1 MRPAV
6 ALLAALAALALQGCA
21 HELPSGGDRA
31 PATAGLP
38 PSLAVGSDGLT
49 YDARRAR
56 LTAVDSW
63 ETGGRLAVDTGE
75 RGFQG
80 SFHWRQR
87 GDELELVVRGFP
99 LRTVVLQVSGTPQAL
114 TVTAR
119 GDTRVLDDPETQ
131 LSELL
136 GWWLPVGSLHAWLLG
151 LPDPQFPATTEL
163 GAAGALA
170 SLDQRLWRVDY
181 ASYQL
186 GADRDRAAPS
196 GAAANGSGA
205 LLVPRRI
212 DLKHG
217 ELGMRLTIDDWHATP
232 R

>member
-1 MRPAV
+1 MRPAA
-6 ALLAALAALALQGCA
+6 ALLAALAALAVQGCA
-21 HELPSGGDRA
+21 HRPVAGDGA
-31 PATAGLP
+31 SATAAG
-38 PSLAVGSDGLT
+38 DGLS

-56 LTAVDSW
+56 LEAVGSW
-63 ETGGRLAVDTGE
+63 ETGGRLAVDTGD

-80 SFHWRQR
+80 SFHWQQR
-87 GDELELVVRGFP
+87 GDELELIVRGFP
-99 LRTVVLQVSGTPQAL
+99 LRTIVLQVSGTPKAL

-136 GWWLPVGSLHAWLLG
+136 GWWLPVGSLRAWLLG

-163 GAAGALA
+163 GADGALT
-170 SLDQRLWRVDY
+170 SLEQRLWHVAY

-186 GADRDRAAPS
+186 GTDRSATAPS
-196 GAAANGSGA
+196 GANADGA

-212 DLKHG
+212 DMKHG
-217 ELGMRLTIDDWHATP
+217 ALGVRLTIDDWHVDN
-232 R
+232 

>member
-1 MRPAV
+1 
-6 ALLAALAALALQGCA
+6 
-21 HELPSGGDRA
+21 
-31 PATAGLP
+31 
-38 PSLAVGSDGLT
+38 VGSDGLT

-56 LTAVDSW
+56 LTAVDGW

-87 GDELELVVRGFP
+87 GDELELIVRGFP
-99 LRTVVLQVSGTPQAL
+99 LRTVVLQVSGTPKAL

-119 GDTRVLDDPETQ
+119 GDTRVLDDPEAQ

-151 LPDPQFPATTEL
+151 LPDSQFPATTEL
-163 GAAGALA
+163 GPEGTLAA
-170 SLDQRLWRVDY
+170 LDQRLWRVDY

-186 GADRDRAAPS
+186 GTDRSATTPAGAAAS
-196 GAAANGSGA
+196 GAAASVDRA

-217 ELGMRLTIDDWHATP
+217 ELGVRLTIDDWHP
-232 R
+232 SPP